1 MQPGAQLEQPSIWRA
16 LDRMLAASSGLLHQQ
31 VELARVEL
39 DETASHMARLLVL
52 LVVGGILVALG
63 WFALSWALVELASGW
78 LPAAQRFLLVA
89 LINLAI
95 GAALVAWGMRRNGR
109 IRALRSP
116 PAHGAGW
123 GAS

>member
-1 MQPGAQLEQPSIWRA
+1 MQPGAQLEQPSVWQA

-39 DETASHMARLLVL
+39 DETASHLARLLVL

-63 WFALSWALVELASGW
+63 WFSLSWALIEVASGW

-89 LINLAI
+89 LINLPI
-95 GAALVAWGMRRNGR
+95 GAALVAWGVRRNGHS
-109 IRALRSP
+109 RARRSP
-116 PAHGAGW
+116 PARGERW